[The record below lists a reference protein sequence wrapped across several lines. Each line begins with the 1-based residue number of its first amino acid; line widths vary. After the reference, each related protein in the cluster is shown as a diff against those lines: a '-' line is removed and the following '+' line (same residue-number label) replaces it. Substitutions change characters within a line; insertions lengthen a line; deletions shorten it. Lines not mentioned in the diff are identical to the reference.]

1 MNCDQNSRSTLIAWS
16 TNSFMWYLYY
26 NFVYI
31 GINHAAA
38 QSIKEVDT
46 NSRGYYWRE
55 DLKLQEC
62 AHSSCMNIA
71 CLAAHQKLSMN
82 WAHSGTLDR
91 RLHCNLSFP
100 RGSSWKS
107 LCEWRIKCC
116 NILHHIMIQ
125 VSNVFLGKS
134 NCHPQSTLTILVFFL
149 TKLVEFLSPFHAIS
163 HAKLAYGRVIS
174 SHVFDY

>member
-16 TNSFMWYLYY
+16 TNSFMWYLYH

-46 NSRGYYWRE
+46 NSRGYYWSE
-55 DLKLQEC
+55 DC

-91 RLHCNLSFP
+91 RLHCNLSSFP

-116 NILHHIMIQ
+116 NILHHIQ
-125 VSNVFLGKS
+125 V
-134 NCHPQSTLTILVFFL
+134 
-149 TKLVEFLSPFHAIS
+149 
-163 HAKLAYGRVIS
+163 
-174 SHVFDY
+174 SHVFGQIKLLSTEHSHHISLLPNKTCRIPFAFPRNLTCKTSLWSCNK